1 MLRKK
6 FKTTNSTYQIDV
18 SSFLKGIY
26 LIKVNE
32 TIRKVVIE

>member
-6 FKTTNSTYQIDV
+6 FKTTNSRYQIDV
-18 SSFLKGIY
+18 SHFRKGIY

-32 TIRKVVIE
+32 SIGKIAIE